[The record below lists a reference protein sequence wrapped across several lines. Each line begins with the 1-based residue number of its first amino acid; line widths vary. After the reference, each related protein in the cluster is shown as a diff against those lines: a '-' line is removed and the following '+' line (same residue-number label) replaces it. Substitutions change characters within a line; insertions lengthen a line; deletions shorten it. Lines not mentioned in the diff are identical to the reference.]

1 MMPSV
6 RDRGS
11 RPSSFPGPTSWRRYP
26 LRRGPRRGSPS
37 SAASPSRHDA
47 RRRARGYSL
56 NRFVMSDAQTRPS
69 RVNLRKQMEEI
80 TRLRREM
87 SGKTPDQRRTPP
99 RAVARILD
107 DVPLEGRMGRFVVE
121 SDEPLARGGTEK
133 GPSPLQYVMMG
144 TAF

>member
-1 MMPSV
+1 
-6 RDRGS
+6 
-11 RPSSFPGPTSWRRYP
+11 
-26 LRRGPRRGSPS
+26 
-37 SAASPSRHDA
+37 
-47 RRRARGYSL
+47 
-56 NRFVMSDAQTRPS
+56 MSDVHPRPS
-69 RVNLRKQMEEI
+69 RVNLRKQMDEI

-87 SGKTPDQRRTPP
+87 SAKAPHQRRTTT

-107 DVPLEGRMGRFVVE
+107 DVHLEGRMGKFVVE